1 MTKGTESHHPRPGN
15 APGFRR
21 DRAGTDEGWIT
32 YMEQG
37 VRFGGY
43 HFDIDTGR
51 LWFGK
56 GEIRL
61 TPKAAAV
68 LRMLVT
74 HAGEPVSKER
84 LFASVWSGVAVS
96 DDALTSCVQELRRAL
111 DDDPKQPRF
120 IETRHRLGYRFVAS
134 LRTGTAPETL
144 EQIRPSNA
152 DVTAIAVLPFA
163 DMSPDR
169 DQDYLC
175 EGLAEEL
182 ISALTH
188 IDGLRVASRTASF
201 QFRGPGADVRAVGQ
215 QLGVGTLLEGSVRK
229 ADDRLRVTV
238 QLVEVATG
246 YRRWSQRFDRRLDDV
261 FAIQDEIAE
270 SVATSLRGSL
280 LSRREKE
287 ALVRP
292 PTGAAAFEHYLR
304 GRQHLPRMT
313 KADLQ
318 QSGEMFARAIEL
330 DAAYA
335 PAFAGLAT
343 VHATLYEWFGADAAD
358 LMAAERASER
368 ALELAPGI
376 AEAHVARGCAL
387 ALSRRYDGAERA
399 FEQAIAI
406 NPNLFDAYYYSGRTS
421 FARGDIAGS
430 AVRFRK
436 AAEMR
441 QEDFQSPL
449 LLSQS
454 LRMLGRHDDAAQ
466 ANREGIR
473 RAEHVLALNP
483 LDSRALSLGASALF
497 HDGKDARAF
506 EWSRRSLELYP
517 DDMSTLINAACLHAK
532 LGQKEEALE
541 VLERVFAHGWG
552 KRDWVEHDPDYDI
565 LRDDPRFLKLLA
577 RLK

>member
-1 MTKGTESHHPRPGN
+1 M
-15 APGFRR
+15 A
-21 DRAGTDEGWIT
+21 
-32 YMEQG
+32 QG

-43 HFDIDTGR
+43 QFDIDTGR
-51 LWFGK
+51 LWFAT

-68 LRMLVT
+68 LKMLVT

-84 LFASVWSGVAVS
+84 LFDSVWNGVAVS

-120 IETRHRLGYRFVAS
+120 IETRHRRGYRFMAPLVT
-134 LRTGTAPETL
+134 RTAPDASEPTH
-144 EQIRPSNA
+144 PSNA

-229 ADDRLRVTV
+229 ADDRLRVNV

-246 YRRWSQRFDRRLDDV
+246 FRRWSQRFDRRLDDV

-280 LSRREKE
+280 LSRREKQ

-292 PTGAAAFEHYLR
+292 PTGAAAFEYYLR

-330 DAAYA
+330 DADYA

-343 VHATLYEWFGADAAD
+343 VHATMYEWFGADASD

-368 ALELAPGI
+368 ALELAPGM

-387 ALSRRYDGAERA
+387 ALSRRYDEAERA

-430 AVRFRK
+430 AMCFRK

-454 LRMLGRHDDAAQ
+454 LRMLGRGDDAAQ
-466 ANREGIR
+466 ANKEGIR

-497 HDGKDARAF
+497 HDGKTTRAF
-506 EWSRRSLELYP
+506 EWSRRSLDLYP

-532 LGQKEEALE
+532 LGQKEEALGL
-541 VLERVFAHGWG
+541 LERVFANGWG

-565 LRDDPRFLKLLA
+565 LRDDPRFVKLLA

>member
-1 MTKGTESHHPRPGN
+1 MTKGTESHPSRPGN
-15 APGFRR
+15 QPGFRR
-21 DRAGTDEGWIT
+21 DRAGTEEGSIT
-32 YMEQG
+32 SMEQG

-43 HFDIDTGR
+43 RFDIDTGR
-51 LWFGK
+51 LWFGA

-68 LRMLVT
+68 LNVLVT

-84 LFASVWSGVAVS
+84 LFAAVWSGVAVS
-96 DDALTSCVQELRRAL
+96 DDALTSCVQELRKAL
-111 DDDPKQPRF
+111 DDDPRQPRF
-120 IETRHRLGYRFVAS
+120 IETRHRRGYRFVAS
-134 LRTGTAPETL
+134 LATVAAPTAPETH
-144 EQIRPSNA
+144 PATA
-152 DVTAIAVLPFA
+152 DVNAIGVLPFA

-201 QFRGPGADVRAVGQ
+201 QFRGGADVRAVGQ

-238 QLVEVATG
+238 QLVEVVTG
-246 YRRWSQRFDRRLDDV
+246 YHRWSQRFDRRLDDV

-270 SVATSLRGSL
+270 SVATSLRGNL
-280 LSRREKE
+280 LSRREKQ

-292 PTGAAAFEHYLR
+292 PTRADAYEYYLR

-313 KADLQ
+313 KAELQ
-318 QSGEMFARAIEL
+318 KSGEMFARAIEL

-335 PAFAGLAT
+335 PAYAGLAM
-343 VHATLYEWFGADAAD
+343 VHATLYEWFGAQAED
-358 LMAAERASER
+358 LVAAERASER
-368 ALELAPGI
+368 ALELAPGM

-387 ALSRRYDGAERA
+387 ALSSRYADAERA
-399 FEQAIAI
+399 FEQSIRI
-406 NPNLFDAYYYSGRTS
+406 NPNLFDAYYYSGRTN
-421 FARGDIAGS
+421 FARGDITGS
-430 AVRFRK
+430 AARFRK
-436 AAEMR
+436 AEELR
-441 QEDFQSPL
+441 RDDFQSPL

-454 LRMLGRHDDAAQ
+454 LRMLGSLEEAAQ

-483 LDSRALSLGASALF
+483 ADSRALSLGASALF
-497 HDGKDARAF
+497 HDGQTTRAL

-517 DDMSTLINAACLHAK
+517 DDMSTLVNAACLHSK
-532 LGQKEEALE
+532 LRQKEEALDL
-541 VLERVFAHGWG
+541 LERVFAHGLG

-565 LRDDPRFLKLLA
+565 LRADPRFLKLLA